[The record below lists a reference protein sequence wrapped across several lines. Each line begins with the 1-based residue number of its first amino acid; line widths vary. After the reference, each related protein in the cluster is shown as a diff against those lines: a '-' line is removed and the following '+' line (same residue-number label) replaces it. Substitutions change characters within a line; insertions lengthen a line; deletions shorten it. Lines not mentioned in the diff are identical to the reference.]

1 MTRTT
6 DEMSLR
12 TPPIRKIASLPVSRL
27 AVQLGLEFVKR
38 DPLQRFLEN
47 PSLVTLGAI
56 PKREQTGEMARLAI
70 DGEKRAF
77 ERGELHYAELK
88 NASKRA
94 LDRDMC
100 LEACGID
107 GLNIR
112 FVPKGYLDYEMYL
125 TAVRENPNCI
135 GAVPDRFIDDAM
147 LDAAVTNGRHPGSFV
162 LEKVLEHA
170 DKVQNVAETCRKA
183 VLADPMAIDQVPTR
197 YQTRTLCREAV
208 TLNPAVLRRVPDRC
222 KTEELCRIAV
232 TGDPMLLGD
241 VPREIITRDMA
252 YGAVE
257 RNPLALQYVPE
268 DMVTGD
274 LAEMAVKTTRAVP
287 GETRDWPIRYV
298 PPKYLSPHPL
308 RGLNRL
314 VSISL
319 EIDPHSIAAVPDRF
333 LNASAVKKVI
343 DEHPDIYV
351 ELSEPTRSRKS
362 IAELAVRLDW
372 RNERHLPDCLRER
385 VLHDGKAAPICQK
398 PRTSETT
405 KRLEDEDRRLRP
417 MGEVGLGSD
426 HDSLGPDRLR
436 RYIHYISDIHI
447 DHQLR
452 LTGTPYAETVGRVR
466 RKTDGLVASR
476 RDEDLF
482 LLAGDIAPSVRGM
495 EAFLDA
501 YRLSLGEE
509 GRMGTMLC
517 VLGNHELW
525 SGQVP
530 GPKCPFDLDAAV
542 GEYRDACRRH
552 GAVLLEND
560 LYIEYRDGRFR
571 RIIDEETL
579 LSADDGDLA
588 LLLGNCRM
596 IVLGGCGYSGIGDGI
611 KVDLLN
617 GGAADAERSARFRRL
632 HDKLLRCA
640 GGQRVVVLT
649 HYPLGEWSSGPG
661 NPEWVYVSGHTHRNT
676 FSEGAGRPTVLADG
690 QVGYRPSKWGYRTY
704 ALDTTGCCDPLAGAA
719 DGIYEVD
726 VRLYEEFNHARGI
739 YMSKFNRAGRV
750 FALKR
755 GDNYMFVHRGEDGGN
770 LHLLAGGRITN
781 LSQADIG
788 YYYRNLQ
795 EYSERVE
802 RLFAPYYSALTAISE
817 EVKGIGG
824 YGSIHGSIVDIDY
837 FNHIYLD
844 PLDGSL
850 TPYYAESTEEREVYD
865 TVELLLKGSPFID
878 GSIKRGFLRA
888 RKRGELAMIAGAKSE
903 YRPSPA
909 LAPVLSTDKAIYAKS
924 NAMKSV
930 QYLLE
935 RNVVRIWNDR
945 VLESATFSCP
955 VGNLPANT
963 RGLMG
968 KANQS

>member
-1 MTRTT
+1 M
-6 DEMSLR
+6 
-12 TPPIRKIASLPVSRL
+12 
-27 AVQLGLEFVKR
+27 
-38 DPLQRFLEN
+38 
-47 PSLVTLGAI
+47 
-56 PKREQTGEMARLAI
+56 
-70 DGEKRAF
+70 
-77 ERGELHYAELK
+77 
-88 NASKRA
+88 
-94 LDRDMC
+94 
-100 LEACGID
+100 
-107 GLNIR
+107 
-112 FVPKGYLDYEMYL
+112 
-125 TAVRENPNCI
+125 
-135 GAVPDRFIDDAM
+135 
-147 LDAAVTNGRHPGSFV
+147 
-162 LEKVLEHA
+162 
-170 DKVQNVAETCRKA
+170 
-183 VLADPMAIDQVPTR
+183 
-197 YQTRTLCREAV
+197 
-208 TLNPAVLRRVPDRC
+208 
-222 KTEELCRIAV
+222 
-232 TGDPMLLGD
+232 
-241 VPREIITRDMA
+241 
-252 YGAVE
+252 
-257 RNPLALQYVPE
+257 
-268 DMVTGD
+268 
-274 LAEMAVKTTRAVP
+274 
-287 GETRDWPIRYV
+287 
-298 PPKYLSPHPL
+298 
-308 RGLNRL
+308 
-314 VSISL
+314 
-319 EIDPHSIAAVPDRF
+319 
-333 LNASAVKKVI
+333 VKKVI
-343 DEHPDIYV
+343 GEHPDIYG

-372 RNERHLPDCLRER
+372 RNERHLPDCLRGR
-385 VLHDGKAAPICQK
+385 VFHDGKAAPICQK

-405 KRLEDEDRRLRP
+405 KRLEDEDRRLQP
-417 MGEVGLGSD
+417 LGEVGLD
-426 HDSLGPDRLR
+426 PVHDSLGPDRRR

-452 LTGTPYAETVGRVR
+452 LTGTPYAETVGRIR

-530 GPKCPFDLDAAV
+530 GPKCPFDLDVAV
-542 GEYRDACRRH
+542 NEYRDACRRH

-560 LYIEYRDGRFR
+560 LYIEYRDSRFG
-571 RIIDEETL
+571 RIIDEGTL
-579 LSADDGDLA
+579 LSAEDGDLG
-588 LLLGNCRM
+588 LLLGNCRL
-596 IVLGGCGYSGIGDGI
+596 IVLGGCGYSGAGDGI
-611 KVDLLN
+611 KVDFLN

-649 HYPLGEWSSGPG
+649 HYPLGEWSTGPG

-726 VRLYEEFNHARGI
+726 ARLYEDFNRARGI
-739 YMSKFNRAGRV
+739 DMSKFNRAGRV

-755 GDNYMFVHRGEDGGN
+755 GDTYMFVHRGEEGGN

-824 YGSIHGSIVDIDY
+824 YGFIHGSIVDIDF

-850 TPYYAESTEEREVYD
+850 TPYYAESTEER
-865 TVELLLKGSPFID
+865 
-878 GSIKRGFLRA
+878 
-888 RKRGELAMIAGAKSE
+888 
-903 YRPSPA
+903 PSTIQ
-909 LAPVLSTDKAIYAKS
+909 SS
-924 NAMKSV
+924 
-930 QYLLE
+930 
-935 RNVVRIWNDR
+935 
-945 VLESATFSCP
+945 SC
-955 VGNLPANT
+955 
-963 RGLMG
+963 
-968 KANQS
+968 

>member
-6 DEMSLR
+6 EEMSLR
-12 TPPIRKIASLPVSRL
+12 TPPIRIITSLPVSRL
-27 AVQLGLEFVKR
+27 AVQLGLEFVRR

-70 DGEKRAF
+70 NGEKRAF
-77 ERGELHYAELK
+77 ERGDPHYGELK

-107 GLNIR
+107 GFNIR
-112 FVPKGYLDYEMYL
+112 FVPKRFLDYEMYL
-125 TAVRENPNCI
+125 AAVREHPGCI
-135 GAVPDRFIDDAM
+135 GLVPDRFVDEAM
-147 LDAAVTNGRHPGSFV
+147 LNAAVTNGRHPGSFALEEV
-162 LEKVLEHA
+162 LKHA
-170 DKVQNVAETCRKA
+170 DKIKSVAEACRRA
-183 VLADPMAIDQVPTR
+183 VDADPMAIGQVPSR
-197 YQTRTLCREAV
+197 YQTQKLCLEAI
-208 TLNPAVLRRVPDRC
+208 TRDPAALFRVPDRC

-232 TGDPMLLGD
+232 TGDPMLLRD
-241 VPREIITRDMA
+241 VPQERITRDMA

-274 LAEMAVKTTRAVP
+274 LAEMAVKSTRAVP
-287 GETRDWPIRYV
+287 GEPHDWPIRYV
-298 PPKYLSPHPL
+298 PPKHLSPHPL

-314 VSISL
+314 VAISL
-319 EIDPHSIAAVPDRF
+319 KIDPRSIAAVPDRF

-343 DEHPDIYV
+343 GEHPDIYG

-372 RNERHLPDCLRER
+372 RNERHLPDCLRGR
-385 VLHDGKAAPICQK
+385 VFHDGKAAPICQK

-405 KRLEDEDRRLRP
+405 KRLEDEDRRLQP
-417 MGEVGLGSD
+417 MGEVGLGSV
-426 HDSLGPDRLR
+426 HDSLGPDRRR

-452 LTGTPYAETVGRVR
+452 LTGTPYAETVGRIR

-517 VLGNHELW
+517 VLGNHEFW

-530 GPKCPFDLDAAV
+530 GQKYPFDLDAAV
-542 GEYRDACRRH
+542 GEYRDACGRH

-560 LYIEYRDGRFR
+560 LYIEYRDSRFG

-579 LSADDGDLA
+579 LSADDGDLG
-588 LLLGNCRM
+588 LLLGNCRL

-649 HYPLGEWSSGPG
+649 HYPLGEWSTGPG

-676 FSEGAGRPTVLADG
+676 FSEGAGCPTVLADG

-704 ALDTTGCCDPLAGAA
+704 ALDTTNCCDPLAGAD
-719 DGIYEVD
+719 DGIYEID
-726 VRLYEEFNHARGI
+726 AKLYEDFNRARGI
-739 YMSKFNRAGRV
+739 DMSKFNRGGWV

-755 GDNYMFVHRGEDGGN
+755 GDTYMFVHRGEEGGN

-781 LSQADIG
+781 LLQADIG

-824 YGSIHGSIVDIDY
+824 YGFIHGSIVDIDF

-850 TPYYAESTEEREVYD
+850 TPYYAESTEERAVYD

-903 YRPSPA
+903 YRPNPA
-909 LAPVLSTDKAIYAKS
+909 LAPVLSTDKAMYAKS

-945 VLESATFSCP
+945 VLDGSPSISLDGGASD
-955 VGNLPANT
+955 NAK
-963 RGLMG
+963 GLLG
-968 KANQS
+968 

>member
-1 MTRTT
+1 MNQSM
-6 DEMSLR
+6 DEMALR

-27 AVQLGLEFVKR
+27 AVNLGLEFAKR
-38 DPLQRFLEN
+38 DPLQRFLES
-47 PSLVTLGAI
+47 PGLQTLGAI
-56 PKREQTGEMARLAI
+56 PKREQTEEMARLAI
-70 DGEKRAF
+70 DSDRQAL
-77 ERGELHYAELK
+77 ERGEFRLAELK
-88 NASKRA
+88 NASARV
-94 LDRDMC
+94 LDRNMC

-107 GLNIR
+107 GFNIK
-112 FVPKGYLDYEMYL
+112 FVPKRLLDYEMYL
-125 TAVRENPNCI
+125 TAVREHPGCI
-135 GAVPDRFIDDAM
+135 GLVPDRFVDEAM
-147 LDAAVTNGRHPGSFV
+147 LDAAVTNGRHPGSFA

-170 DKVQNVAETCRKA
+170 DKIQNVAEACRRA
-183 VLADPMAIDQVPTR
+183 VHADPMAIGQVPTR
-197 YQTRTLCREAV
+197 YRTQKLCHEAV
-208 TLNPAVLRRVPDRC
+208 TRDPAALFRLPDC
-222 KTEELCRIAV
+222 SKTEGLCRIAV
-232 TGDPMLLGD
+232 AGDPMRLRD
-241 VPREIITRDMA
+241 VPQERITCDMA

-257 RNPLALQYVPE
+257 RDPLALQYVPE

-274 LAEMAVKTTRAVP
+274 LAEMAVKSTRAIP

-333 LNASAVKKVI
+333 LNSSAVKKI
-343 DEHPDIYV
+343 INENPDIYG

-362 IAELAVRLDW
+362 IAELAVRLDL
-372 RNERHLPDCLRER
+372 RNERHLPDCLRGR
-385 VLHDGKAAPICQK
+385 VFHDGKAAPVCQK
-398 PRTSETT
+398 PRTTETT
-405 KRLEDEDRRLRP
+405 MRLEDEDRRLQP
-417 MGEVGLGSD
+417 MGEIGIDLA
-426 HDSLGPDRLR
+426 HDSLGPDRRR

-452 LTGTPYAETVGRVR
+452 ITGTPYAETVDRIR

-476 RDEDLF
+476 LDEDLF
-482 LLAGDIAPSVRGM
+482 LLAGDIAPSVRGA

-501 YRLSLGEE
+501 YGLSLGEE

-530 GPKCPFDLDAAV
+530 GSNRPFDLDATV
-542 GEYRDACRRH
+542 DEYRAAFRRH

-560 LYIEYRDGRFR
+560 LYIEYRDSRFG

-579 LSADDGDLA
+579 LSAEDGDLG
-588 LLLGNCRM
+588 LLLGNCRL

-617 GGAADAERSARFRRL
+617 RGAVDAERSARFRRL

-649 HYPLGEWSSGPG
+649 HYPLGEWSTGRG
-661 NPEWVYVSGHTHRNT
+661 NPEWVYVNGHTHRNT
-676 FSEGAGRPTVLADG
+676 FSEGVGRPTVLADG
-690 QVGYRPSKWGYRTY
+690 QVGYRPSRWGYRTY
-704 ALDTTGCCDPLAGAA
+704 ALDTTGCCDPLADAA
-719 DGIYEVD
+719 DGIYEID
-726 VRLYEEFNHARGI
+726 ARLYEDFNRARGI
-739 YMSKFNRAGRV
+739 DMSKFNRAGRI

-755 GDNYMFVHRGEDGGN
+755 GDTYMFVHREEDGGN

-817 EVKGIGG
+817 EVKKIGG
-824 YGSIHGSIVDIDY
+824 YGFIHGSIVDIDF

-850 TPYYAESTEEREVYD
+850 TPYYAESTEERAVYE
-865 TVELLLKGSPFID
+865 TVERLLKGSPFID
-878 GSIKRGFLRA
+878 GCIKRGFLRA
-888 RKRGELAMIAGAKSE
+888 KKRGELAEIGGGKSE
-903 YRPSPA
+903 YRPNPA
-909 LAPVLSTDKAIYAKS
+909 LVPVLSTDKAMYAKS

-945 VLESATFSCP
+945 VLEGSPSIRLDGGASE
-955 VGNLPANT
+955 NSK
-963 RGLMG
+963 GLLG
-968 KANQS
+968 

>member
-6 DEMSLR
+6 EEMSLR
-12 TPPIRKIASLPVSRL
+12 TQTIRKITSLPVSRL
-27 AVQLGLEFVKR
+27 AVQLRLEFMKR

-56 PKREQTGEMARLAI
+56 PKREQTGEMARQAI

-77 ERGELHYAELK
+77 ERGEFHYAELK

-107 GLNIR
+107 GFNIR
-112 FVPKGYLDYEMYL
+112 FVPKRFLDYEMYL
-125 TAVRENPNCI
+125 TAVREHPGCI
-135 GAVPDRFIDDAM
+135 GLVPDRFVDEAM
-147 LDAAVTNGRHPGSFV
+147 LDAAVTNGRHPGSIA
-162 LEKVLEHA
+162 LEEVLEHA
-170 DKVQNVAETCRKA
+170 DKIQNVAEACRRA
-183 VLADPMAIDQVPTR
+183 VDADPMAIGQVPTR
-197 YQTRTLCREAV
+197 YQTQKLCLKAV
-208 TLNPAVLRRVPDRC
+208 TRNPAALFRVPDRC

-232 TGDPMLLGD
+232 TRDPMRLRD
-241 VPREIITRDMA
+241 VPQERITRDMA

-274 LAEMAVKTTRAVP
+274 LAEMAVKSTRAVP
-287 GETRDWPIRYV
+287 SETRDWPIRYV
-298 PPKYLSPHPL
+298 PPKRLSPHPP

-319 EIDPHSIAAVPDRF
+319 EIDPRSIAAIPDRF
-333 LNASAVKKVI
+333 LTASAVKKVI
-343 DEHPDIYV
+343 GEHPDIYG

-372 RNERHLPDCLRER
+372 RNESHLPDCLRGR
-385 VLHDGKAAPICQK
+385 VFHDGKAAPICQK

-405 KRLEDEDRRLRP
+405 KRLEDEDRRLQP
-417 MGEVGLGSD
+417 IGEVGLVSV
-426 HDSLGPDRLR
+426 HDSLSPDRLR

-452 LTGTPYAETVGRVR
+452 LTGTPYTETVGRIR
-466 RKTDGLVASR
+466 RMTDGLVASR

-482 LLAGDIAPSVRGM
+482 LLAGDIAPSVRGA

-501 YRLSLGEE
+501 YGLSLGEE

-530 GPKCPFDLDAAV
+530 ESNSPFDLDATV
-542 GEYRDACRRH
+542 DEYRAAFRRH
-552 GAVLLEND
+552 GAMLLEND
-560 LYIEYRDGRFR
+560 LYIEYRDSRFG

-579 LSADDGDLA
+579 LSAEDGDLG
-588 LLLGNCRM
+588 LLLGNCRL

-649 HYPLGEWSSGPG
+649 HYPLGEWSIGSG

-690 QVGYRPSKWGYRTY
+690 QIGYRPSKWGYRTY
-704 ALDTTGCCDPLAGAA
+704 ALDTTGCCDPLADAD

-726 VRLYEEFNHARGI
+726 ARLYEDFNRARGI
-739 YMSKFNRAGRV
+739 DMSKFNRDGRV

-755 GDNYMFVHRGEDGGN
+755 GGTYMFVHRGEDGGN

-781 LSQADIG
+781 LSRADIG

-802 RLFAPYYSALTAISE
+802 RLFAPYYSALAAISE
-817 EVKGIGG
+817 EVKRIGG
-824 YGSIHGSIVDIDY
+824 YGSIHGSIVDIDF

-850 TPYYAESTEEREVYD
+850 TPYYAESTEERAVYD
-865 TVELLLKGSPFID
+865 SVERLLKGSPFID

-888 RKRGELAMIAGAKSE
+888 RKRGELAMIAGAKTE
-903 YRPSPA
+903 YRPNPA
-909 LAPVLSTDKAIYAKS
+909 LAPVLNTDKVMYAKS

-935 RNVVRIWNDR
+935 RNVVRVWNDR
-945 VLESATFSCP
+945 VLESAAPSCS
-955 VGNLPANT
+955 VGNLPAST
-963 RGLMG
+963 RELIG
-968 KANQS
+968 

>member
-6 DEMSLR
+6 EEMSLR
-12 TPPIRKIASLPVSRL
+12 TPPIRKITSLPVSRL
-27 AVQLGLEFVKR
+27 AVQLGLEFVRR

-77 ERGELHYAELK
+77 ERGDPHYGELK
-88 NASKRA
+88 NASKKA

-100 LEACGID
+100 LEACDID
-107 GLNIR
+107 GFNIR
-112 FVPKGYLDYEMYL
+112 FVPKRFLDYEMYL
-125 TAVRENPNCI
+125 AAVREHPGCI
-135 GAVPDRFIDDAM
+135 GLVPDRFVEEPM
-147 LDAAVTNGRHPGSFV
+147 LDAAVTNGRHPGSFA
-162 LEKVLEHA
+162 LEEV
-170 DKVQNVAETCRKA
+170 
-183 VLADPMAIDQVPTR
+183 
-197 YQTRTLCREAV
+197 
-208 TLNPAVLRRVPDRC
+208 
-222 KTEELCRIAV
+222 
-232 TGDPMLLGD
+232 
-241 VPREIITRDMA
+241 
-252 YGAVE
+252 
-257 RNPLALQYVPE
+257 
-268 DMVTGD
+268 
-274 LAEMAVKTTRAVP
+274 
-287 GETRDWPIRYV
+287 
-298 PPKYLSPHPL
+298 
-308 RGLNRL
+308 
-314 VSISL
+314 
-319 EIDPHSIAAVPDRF
+319 

-343 DEHPDIYV
+343 GEHPDIYG

-372 RNERHLPDCLRER
+372 RNERHLPDCLRGR
-385 VLHDGKAAPICQK
+385 VFHDGKAAPICQK
-398 PRTSETT
+398 PRISKTT
-405 KRLEDEDRRLRP
+405 KRLEDEDRRLQP
-417 MGEVGLGSD
+417 MGEVGLGSV
-426 HDSLGPDRLR
+426 HDSLGPDRRR

-452 LTGTPYAETVGRVR
+452 LTGTPYAETVGQIR

-517 VLGNHELW
+517 VLGNHEFW

-530 GPKCPFDLDAAV
+530 GQKYPFDLDAAV
-542 GEYRDACRRH
+542 GEYRDACGRH

-560 LYIEYRDGRFR
+560 LYIEYRDSRFG

-579 LSADDGDLA
+579 LSADDGDLG
-588 LLLGNCRM
+588 LLLGNCRL

-649 HYPLGEWSSGPG
+649 HYPLGEWSTGPG

-704 ALDTTGCCDPLAGAA
+704 ALDTTGCCDPLAGAD
-719 DGIYEVD
+719 DGIYEID
-726 VRLYEEFNHARGI
+726 ARLYEDFNRARGI
-739 YMSKFNRAGRV
+739 DMGKFNRGGRV

-755 GDNYMFVHRGEDGGN
+755 GDTYMFVHRGEEGGN

-788 YYYRNLQ
+788 YYYRNFQ

-802 RLFAPYYSALTAISE
+802 RLFAPYCSALTAISE

-824 YGSIHGSIVDIDY
+824 YGFIHGSIVDIDF

-850 TPYYAESTEEREVYD
+850 THYYAESTEERAVYD
-865 TVELLLKGSPFID
+865 TVELLLKGSPLID

-903 YRPSPA
+903 YRPNPA
-909 LAPVLSTDKAIYAKS
+909 LAPVLSTDKAMYAKS

-930 QYLLE
+930 QYLLD

-945 VLESATFSCP
+945 VLDGSPSISLDGGASD
-955 VGNLPANT
+955 NA
-963 RGLMG
+963 RGLLG
-968 KANQS
+968 

>member
-1 MTRTT
+1 MTRTA
-6 DEMSLR
+6 DEMALR
-12 TPPIRKIASLPVSRL
+12 TPPITKITSLPVSRL

-77 ERGELHYAELK
+77 ERGEYRYAELK

-100 LEACGID
+100 LEACGIN

-135 GAVPDRFIDDAM
+135 GLVPDLFVDKAM
-147 LDAAVTNGRHPGSFV
+147 LDAAVTNGRHPGSFA
-162 LEKVLEHA
+162 LEKVLKHA
-170 DKVQNVAETCRKA
+170 DKIQNVAETCRLA
-183 VLADPMAIDQVPTR
+183 VHADPMAIDQVPTR

-208 TLNPAVLRRVPDRC
+208 MLNPAALRRVPDRC
-222 KTEELCRIAV
+222 KTEELCQIAISSN
-232 TGDPMLLGD
+232 PMLLRD
-241 VPREIITRDMA
+241 VPQERITHEMV
-252 YGAVE
+252 YVAVDSD
-257 RNPLALQYVPE
+257 PLALQYVPE
-268 DMVTGD
+268 DMVTVD
-274 LAEMAVKTTRAVP
+274 LAEMAVKSTRSVP
-287 GETRDWPIRYV
+287 GETHDWPIRYV
-298 PPKYLSPHPL
+298 PPKYLSPHPP
-308 RGLNRL
+308 RSLNSL

-319 EIDPHSIAAVPDRF
+319 EIDPRSIAAVPDKF

-343 DEHPDIYV
+343 GEHPDIYG

-362 IAELAVRLDW
+362 IAKLAVRLDC
-372 RNERHLPDCLRER
+372 RNESHLPDCLRGR
-385 VLHDGKAAPICQK
+385 VFHDGRAAPICQK

-405 KRLEDEDRRLRP
+405 KRLEDEDRRLQP
-417 MGEVGLGSD
+417 MGEVGLGSV

-452 LTGTPYAETVGRVR
+452 LTGTPYAETVGRIR

-530 GPKCPFDLDAAV
+530 GPKCAFDLDVAV
-542 GEYRDACRRH
+542 NEYRDACRRH

-560 LYIEYRDGRFR
+560 LYIEYRDSRFR
-571 RIIDEETL
+571 RIIDEGTL
-579 LSADDGDLA
+579 LSAEDGDLG
-588 LLLGNCRM
+588 LLLGNCRL

-617 GGAADAERSARFRRL
+617 GGTADAERSARFRRL

-640 GGQRVVVLT
+640 SNQRVVVLT
-649 HYPLGEWSSGPG
+649 HYPLSEWSTEQG

-704 ALDTTGCCDPLAGAA
+704 ALDTTGCCDPLADAA

-726 VRLYEEFNHARGI
+726 ARLYEDFNRVRGI
-739 YMSKFNRAGRV
+739 DMSKFNRAGRV

-755 GDNYMFVHRGEDGGN
+755 GGTYMFVHRGEEGGN

-817 EVKGIGG
+817 EVKSIGG
-824 YGSIHGSIVDIDY
+824 YGSIHGSIVDIDF
-837 FNHIYLD
+837 FNHVYLD

-850 TPYYAESTEEREVYD
+850 TPYYAESTEERAVYD

-878 GSIKRGFLRA
+878 GCIKRGFLRA

-909 LAPVLSTDKAIYAKS
+909 LAPVLSTDKAMYAKS

-945 VLESATFSCP
+945 VLDGSPSISLDGDAFD
-955 VGNLPANT
+955 NAK
-963 RGLMG
+963 GLLG
-968 KANQS
+968 

>member
-12 TPPIRKIASLPVSRL
+12 TPPIRKITSLPVSRL

-77 ERGELHYAELK
+77 ERGEPHYGELK

-107 GLNIR
+107 GFNIR
-112 FVPKGYLDYEMYL
+112 FVPNRFLDYEMYL
-125 TAVRENPNCI
+125 AAVREHPGCI
-135 GAVPDRFIDDAM
+135 GLVPDRFVDEAM
-147 LDAAVTNGRHPGSFV
+147 LDAAVTNGRHPGNFA
-162 LEKVLEHA
+162 LEEVLEHA
-170 DKVQNVAETCRKA
+170 DKIKNVAEACRRA
-183 VLADPMAIDQVPTR
+183 VDADPMAIDQVPLR
-197 YQTRTLCREAV
+197 YQTQKLCLEAV
-208 TLNPAVLRRVPDRC
+208 TRDPAALFRVPDRR

-232 TGDPMLLGD
+232 TGDPMRLRD

-268 DMVTGD
+268 DMVTED
-274 LAEMAVKTTRAVP
+274 LAEMAVKSTRAVP
-287 GETRDWPIRYV
+287 CETRDWPIRYV
-298 PPKYLSPHPL
+298 PPKHLSPHPL

-319 EIDPHSIAAVPDRF
+319 KIDPHSITAVPDRY

-343 DEHPDIYV
+343 GEHPDIYG

-372 RNERHLPDCLRER
+372 RNERHLPDCLRGR
-385 VLHDGKAAPICQK
+385 VFHDGKAAPICRK

-405 KRLEDEDRRLRP
+405 KRLEDEDRRLQP
-417 MGEVGLGSD
+417 MGEVGLGSV
-426 HDSLGPDRLR
+426 HDSLGPDRRR

-452 LTGTPYAETVGRVR
+452 LTGTPYAETVGRIR

-525 SGQVP
+525 SGQLP
-530 GPKCPFDLDAAV
+530 GQKCPFDLDAAV
-542 GEYRDACRRH
+542 GEYRDACGRH

-560 LYIEYRDGRFR
+560 LYIEYRDSRFG

-579 LSADDGDLA
+579 LSAEDGDLG
-588 LLLGNCRM
+588 LLLGNCRL

-649 HYPLGEWSSGPG
+649 HYPLGEWSTGPG

-676 FSEGAGRPTVLADG
+676 FSEGAGCPTVLADG

-704 ALDTTGCCDPLAGAA
+704 ALDTTGCCDPLADAA

-726 VRLYEEFNHARGI
+726 ARLYEDFNRARGI
-739 YMSKFNRAGRV
+739 DMSKFNRAGRV

-755 GDNYMFVHRGEDGGN
+755 GDTYMFVHRGEEGGN

-850 TPYYAESTEEREVYD
+850 TPYYAESTEERAVYD

-878 GSIKRGFLRA
+878 GDIKRGFLRA

-909 LAPVLSTDKAIYAKS
+909 LAPVLSTDKAMYSKS

-945 VLESATFSCP
+945 VLEGSPSIHLDGDAP
-955 VGNLPANT
+955 DNAKELLG
-963 RGLMG
+963 
-968 KANQS
+968 

>member
-1 MTRTT
+1 MTRTK

-12 TPPIRKIASLPVSRL
+12 TPPIRKITSLPVSRL

-70 DGEKRAF
+70 DGERQAF
-77 ERGELHYAELK
+77 ERGEIHYGELK

-107 GLNIR
+107 GFNIR

-125 TAVRENPNCI
+125 AAVREHPGCI
-135 GAVPDRFIDDAM
+135 GLVPDRFVDEAM
-147 LDAAVTNGRHPGSFV
+147 LDAAVTNGRHPGSFA

-208 TLNPAVLRRVPDRC
+208 TLNPAALRRVPDRC

-241 VPREIITRDMA
+241 VPQERITRDMA
-252 YGAVE
+252 YRAVE

-268 DMVTGD
+268 DMVTED
-274 LAEMAVKTTRAVP
+274 LAEMAVKSTRAVP

-298 PPKYLSPHPL
+298 PPKHLGPHPL

-319 EIDPHSIAAVPDRF
+319 EIDPRSIAAVPDRF
-333 LNASAVKKVI
+333 LNASAVKKVVS
-343 DEHPDIYV
+343 EHPDIYG

-372 RNERHLPDCLRER
+372 RNERHLPDCLRGR
-385 VLHDGKAAPICQK
+385 VFHDGKAAPICQK

-405 KRLEDEDRRLRP
+405 KSLEDEDRRLWP
-417 MGEVGLGSD
+417 LGEVGLD
-426 HDSLGPDRLR
+426 PVHDSLGPDRRR

-452 LTGTPYAETVGRVR
+452 LTGTPYAETVGRIR
-466 RKTDGLVASR
+466 RRTDGLVASR

-482 LLAGDIAPSVRGM
+482 LLAGDIAPSARGM

-530 GPKCPFDLDAAV
+530 GPKCAFDLDVAV
-542 GEYRDACRRH
+542 NEYRDACRRH

-560 LYIEYRDGRFR
+560 LYIEYRDSRFG
-571 RIIDEETL
+571 RIIDEGTL
-579 LSADDGDLA
+579 LSAEDGDLG
-588 LLLGNCRM
+588 LLLGNCRL

-649 HYPLGEWSSGPG
+649 HYPLGEWSTGPG

-704 ALDTTGCCDPLAGAA
+704 ALDTTGCCDPLAGEA

-726 VRLYEEFNHARGI
+726 ARLYEDFNRARGI
-739 YMSKFNRAGRV
+739 DMSKFNRAGRV

-755 GDNYMFVHRGEDGGN
+755 GDTYMFVHRGEEGGN

-795 EYSERVE
+795 KYSERVE
-802 RLFAPYYSALTAISE
+802 RLFAPYYSVLMAISE

-824 YGSIHGSIVDIDY
+824 YGFIHGSIVDIDF

-844 PLDGSL
+844 PLEGSL
-850 TPYYAESTEEREVYD
+850 TPYYAESTEERVVYD
-865 TVELLLKGSPFID
+865 TVELLLKGSPLID

-888 RKRGELAMIAGAKSE
+888 RKRGDLAMIAGAKSE
-903 YRPSPA
+903 YRPNPA
-909 LAPVLSTDKAIYAKS
+909 LAPVLSTDKAMYAKS

-945 VLESATFSCP
+945 VLEGSPSIRLDGDASDSAK
-955 VGNLPANT
+955 
-963 RGLMG
+963 GLLG
-968 KANQS
+968 